1 MILLI
6 ADDEKLIRF
15 SLKSMLLEIVP
26 EDTVI
31 AEARNGNDL
40 VEKCSLLQPDI
51 AFVDIN
57 MPFLNGLD
65 AIGECKKTSS
75 YTNFIILTA
84 YSDFEYAKTGIK
96 LQVFDYLLKPISPDT
111 LKDVLDRVSDKLVRT
126 LESQNER
133 FQLNVYNA
141 FNMWDET
148 GALAMDDFSQNGREI
163 RCCGYVFFLD
173 CPQKEASYSEK
184 YKGLIEQLNGLGK
197 AFLQKGLYYG
207 LPVKDERCIQLIV
220 RGNSNVAGQVN
231 GRIRKICAVFSSPDF
246 LITCFSLEAPGLSDM
261 YHACSQ
267 AESKSYL
274 RFLYPPASLHSFP
287 NDGALPKA
295 CNLAAQFG
303 SLLMSFWE
311 GDEVQYQAHLT
322 SLRKQVSDTSIN
334 TDAWP
339 HIQVPCLCRYLQ
351 ASTGITPS
359 AENISVPE
367 GRNGLFEYLQE
378 IGRHL
383 PRPDASCAPSGKTRQ
398 IQAYI
403 GKNYMYDLSVST
415 LSAKFRITPN
425 YLSSMFHER
434 TGMKLIKYLTDVRM
448 MNARRLLLENED
460 MTVKELASM
469 VGYTS
474 PRHFASLF
482 YEYTGSYPSE
492 YRKKCRL

>member
-31 AEARNGNDL
+31 AEARNGNEL

-65 AIGECKKTSS
+65 AIAECKKTSS

-84 YSDFEYAKTGIK
+84 YSDFEYAKKGIK

-111 LKDVLDRVSDKLVRT
+111 LKDVLNRVSDKLVRT

-148 GALAMDDFSQNGREI
+148 GALPMDNFNKNGKEI

-184 YKGLIEQLNGLGK
+184 YKGLLEQLGGLGK
-197 AFLQKGLYYG
+197 AFLQKGLFYG
-207 LPVKDERCIQLIV
+207 LPVTDERCIQLIV
-220 RGNSNVAGQVN
+220 RGNSNAANQVS
-231 GRIRKICAVFSSPDF
+231 GRIRKICSVFSSFDF

-261 YHACSQ
+261 YHACAL
-267 AESKSYL
+267 AENRNYL
-274 RFLYPPASLHSFP
+274 RFLYPPASLHPFP
-287 NDGALPKA
+287 ADGAPAKDN
-295 CNLAAQFG
+295 NLAAQFG

-311 GDEVQYQAHLT
+311 GDEVQYQAHLA
-322 SLRKQVSDTSIN
+322 SLRKQAADIDIITG
-334 TDAWP
+334 ARP
-339 HIQVPCLCRYLQ
+339 RIQISGLFRYLQ
-351 ASTGITPS
+351 ASTGIAPS
-359 AENISVPE
+359 SENISSE
-367 GRNGLFEYLQE
+367 SQTGLFEYLHE
-378 IGRHL
+378 IGRRL
-383 PRPDASCAPSGKTRQ
+383 PRPDVSCAPSGKIEQ

-415 LSAKFRITPN
+415 LSAKFGITPN

-492 YRKKCRL
+492 YRKICRL